1 MAHSITE
8 HSSSP
13 EYVCTCSKA
22 FKTRDSAAR
31 HVSRV
36 FEQAAKDLAWDKNLT
51 WNSIMLKAKKDDGG
65 GSAERGAEV
74 VVTEYL
80 MKLLWNEWE

>member
-1 MAHSITE
+1 MDHAITE
-8 HSSSP
+8 NSSSP
-13 EYVCTCSKA
+13 EYVCTCSRA

-36 FEQAAKDLAWDKNLT
+36 FEQTAKDLAWGKNLT
-51 WNSIMLKAKKDDGG
+51 WNSIMSKAKDGG
-65 GSAERGAEV
+65 AGSAERGAEA

-80 MKLLWNEWE
+80 MKLLWGEWE